1 MNFKE
6 FTHTVAERAGLSREE
21 AADLTRATLETL
33 ADRLSGGEARD
44 LAVRL
49 PEPMAESFRG
59 KKGMAAGNFGLEEFV
74 RRVSEHAG
82 LTVKE
87 TTDGVRAVF
96 RTLADVVP
104 SDHFDQAMSQLPGDF
119 RRMLEPVS

>member
-6 FTHTVAERAGLSREE
+6 FTYTVAERAGLSREE

-49 PEPMAESFRG
+49 PEPMGESLRG

-87 TTDGVRAVF
+87 TTEGVRAVF
-96 RTLADVVP
+96 RTLAEVVP

-119 RRMLEPVS
+119 RRMLESVS

>member
-6 FTHTVAERAGLSREE
+6 FTYTVAERAGLSREE

-49 PEPMAESFRG
+49 PEPMGESLRG

-96 RTLADVVP
+96 RTLAEVVP

>member
-6 FTHTVAERAGLSREE
+6 FTYTVAERAGFSREE

-49 PEPMAESFRG
+49 PEPMGESLRG
-59 KKGMAAGNFGLEEFV
+59 KKGMAAGNFGLEEFL
-74 RRVSEHAG
+74 RRVSEHTG

-96 RTLADVVP
+96 RTLAEVVP

>member
-6 FTHTVAERAGLSREE
+6 FTYTVAERAGLSREE

-49 PEPMAESFRG
+49 PEPMGESLCG

-87 TTDGVRAVF
+87 TTEGVRAVF
-96 RTLADVVP
+96 RTLAEVVP

-119 RRMLEPVS
+119 RRMLESVS

>member
-6 FTHTVAERAGLSREE
+6 FTYTVAERAGLSREE

-49 PEPMAESFRG
+49 PEPMGESLRG

-119 RRMLEPVS
+119 RRMLESVS